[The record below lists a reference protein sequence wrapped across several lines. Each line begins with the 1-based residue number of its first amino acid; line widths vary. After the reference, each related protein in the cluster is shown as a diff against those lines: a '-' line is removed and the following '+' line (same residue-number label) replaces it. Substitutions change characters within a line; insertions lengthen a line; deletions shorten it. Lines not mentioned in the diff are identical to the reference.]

1 MPKCCMLFKLP
12 FQNIKLSFSGSASV
26 LDAPGFWR
34 YGSEKDQVHTLMLLI
49 LVNAQ
54 VINTKCIM
62 I

>member
-12 FQNIKLSFSGSASV
+12 FQNIKLSFPGSSSV
-26 LDAPGFWR
+26 LDTSEFWH
-34 YGSEKDQVHTLMLLI
+34 YGSEKDQIHTLTLLI